1 MSNEIISYNGN
12 TPRAIYNK
20 LYDKISDT
28 DVRKGIWF
36 PRATDPNTLPR
47 PIRAE
52 CNSKAYANYMAN
64 KFIVSDP
71 TTKGGRDVPF
81 MRLPEMML
89 IMAEGYARAGEPGK
103 AAQALYPLASHRDP
117 EYTLST
123 KTGENLIEE
132 VMTQRRIELW
142 GEGFRWFDLKR
153 LNMDLDRG
161 PAPRPEFFPNGLIE
175 YWNKDAMPKVV
186 DPEAS
191 NYNMYGDGTV
201 TGNGNRYRPAGH
213 RDWQWAIPDKETQ
226 LNPLCEPNP

>member
-1 MSNEIISYNGN
+1 MRSFRIMAIPLVRFIISY
-12 TPRAIYNK
+12 TTRS
-20 LYDKISDT
+20 SDT

-71 TTKGGRDVPF
+71 TTKGGRMFLSCAAGDDVD
-81 MRLPEMML
+81 RGGG
-89 IMAEGYARAGEPGK
+89 ICTCWGARQSGSGSLSAGKSSG
-103 AAQALYPLASHRDP
+103 SG
-117 EYTLST
+117 YTLST

-153 LNMDLDRG
+153 FEYGFG
-161 PAPRPEFFPNGLIE
+161 P
-175 YWNKDAMPKVV
+175 W
-186 DPEAS
+186 
-191 NYNMYGDGTV
+191 
-201 TGNGNRYRPAGH
+201 TGSSS
-213 RDWQWAIPDKETQ
+213 
-226 LNPLCEPNP
+226 

>member
-1 MSNEIISYNGN
+1 MRISEMYLTAAEAFARSNQD
-12 TPRAIYNK
+12 A
-20 LYDKISDT
+20 
-28 DVRKGIWF
+28 
-36 PRATDPNTLPR
+36 
-47 PIRAE
+47 
-52 CNSKAYANYMAN
+52 KAKEY
-64 KFIVSDP
+64 
-71 TTKGGRDVPF
+71 
-81 MRLPEMML
+81 L
-89 IMAEGYARAGEPGK
+89 
-103 AAQALYPLASHRDP
+103 QALLKERDP
-117 EYTLST
+117 EYKDLGN
-123 KTGENLIEE
+123 TGAKLADEI
-132 VMTQRRIELW
+132 MTHRRIELW

-161 PAPRPEFFPNGLIE
+161 PAPRPEVFPNGLIE

>member
-1 MSNEIISYNGN
+1 MLII
-12 TPRAIYNK
+12 
-20 LYDKISDT
+20 L
-28 DVRKGIWF
+28 
-36 PRATDPNTLPR
+36 
-47 PIRAE
+47 
-52 CNSKAYANYMAN
+52 AN

-161 PAPRPEFFPNGLIE
+161 PAPRPEVFPNGLIE

>member
-1 MSNEIISYNGN
+1 MLLLQSIYILLVLGRSKHDLYKRTVLIG
-12 TPRAIYNK
+12 TPRLPNR
-20 LYDKISDT
+20 DT
-28 DVRKGIWF
+28 V
-36 PRATDPNTLPR
+36 
-47 PIRAE
+47 
-52 CNSKAYANYMAN
+52 
-64 KFIVSDP
+64 
-71 TTKGGRDVPF
+71 
-81 MRLPEMML
+81 
-89 IMAEGYARAGEPGK
+89 
-103 AAQALYPLASHRDP
+103 AASRQCSHIFH
-117 EYTLST
+117 Y
-123 KTGENLIEE
+123 LIEE

-161 PAPRPEFFPNGLIE
+161 PAPRPEVFPNGLIE

>member
-1 MSNEIISYNGN
+1 
-12 TPRAIYNK
+12 
-20 LYDKISDT
+20 
-28 DVRKGIWF
+28 
-36 PRATDPNTLPR
+36 
-47 PIRAE
+47 
-52 CNSKAYANYMAN
+52 
-64 KFIVSDP
+64 
-71 TTKGGRDVPF
+71 
-81 MRLPEMML
+81 
-89 IMAEGYARAGEPGK
+89 
-103 AAQALYPLASHRDP
+103 
-117 EYTLST
+117 
-123 KTGENLIEE
+123 
-132 VMTQRRIELW
+132 MTQRRIELW